1 MTTDSMLL
9 HNSYINVTIA
19 VILSPNLSLY
29 DLPKPKYKNAILA
42 PEGVFREISQQA
54 SE

>member
-1 MTTDSMLL
+1 MTIDPMLL
-9 HNSYINVTIA
+9 HISFINVTIA
-19 VILSPNLSLY
+19 VILSPNSSLY

-42 PEGVFREISQQA
+42 PEGVFREISLQA